1 MGRKTQP
8 DEEEKKLARINSTT
22 VPPVVYLCLLSQPA
36 VGVSSATLLPPLPIA
51 TPAPSPSVTPSHDA
65 PASRRGFVTNLDRV
79 DGWQFRE
86 GLDVEGDLPLEL
98 FPISPLDFSFV
109 VDPRLATS
117 ISGLSTRASN

>member
-36 VGVSSATLLPPLPIA
+36 IGVSSATLLPPLPIA

-65 PASRRGFVTNLDRV
+65 PASRRQPPGTPANK
-79 DGWQFRE
+79 E